1 MEGGKATA
9 RPSATRR
16 LGAVWK
22 KKLKGAGGGLG
33 GLAVMALV
41 GLVAFVCGVAVLT
54 LAAFSLTDLR
64 HTHLSFVSTDCTIID
79 HIATTRTRC
88 SHGCTLRTPY
98 FVPLKSQRVACAV
111 SCRAGRTLVRPQ
123 LVVAFKPRPEHAG
136 DGIMME
142 QVHTTARWRAGHQW
156 QEEGTAR
163 GFFRRNPVNATRECF
178 YDPRNL
184 ASVVMEKEFVSVL
197 SFWAWLGG
205 SLLVS
210 LLCILVAAYLF
221 YLVILWAPLGKFGF
235 GGPTADDR
243 VRPPPGGAINAASH
257 DYGTFVGG
265 PAGDY
270 TEIGDG
276 SDSDEDVEIELQ
288 PRRKQAERLKARAL
302 S

>member
-88 SHGCTLRTPY
+88 SHGC
-98 FVPLKSQRVACAV
+98 
-111 SCRAGRTLVRPQ
+111 RTLVRPQ

-163 GFFRRNPVNATRECF
+163 GFFRRNPVNVTRECF

-210 LLCILVAAYLF
+210 VLCILVAAYLF